1 VTSTGGIEALAW
13 PPVPTGPF
21 AGAARASADPRAG
34 WTDAQRLEEGRLESA
49 WRQANEAVMEAGRA
63 TSAAWAAI
71 AARRG
76 EARAVGDA
84 IASEMFAM
92 HGPRKGEST

>member
-1 VTSTGGIEALAW
+1 MTPPAPPPILA
-13 PPVPTGPF
+13 P
-21 AGAARASADPRAG
+21 G
-34 WTDAQRLEEGRLESA
+34 WTDAQRQEEVRLERG
-49 WRQANEAVMEAGRA
+49 WRQANEALMEAGRA

-76 EARAVGDA
+76 DAKAVGEA

-92 HGPRKGEST
+92 HGPRKG